1 MKTKFGFTLAE
12 VLITLGIIGVVAAL
26 TLPSLVTNY
35 QKQVTVNKLKKFY
48 NTMAQASQLAVKD
61 NDMTELDWGTQTGYE
76 VTQNIFNQYY
86 KPYLN
91 IAKFCSN
98 FSGCFPETR
107 FYMNGDIAISNVD
120 PNSVMFMLEDGSGVS
135 CNYQYNPYINTKH
148 FTCSIDINGNNP
160 PNKYGRDIFELK
172 IDATGKMEPYGMSF
186 SREKL
191 LSDGEYL
198 CNKNSN
204 EAGMGCTT
212 LIIKD
217 GWEIRKD
224 YPW

>member
-1 MKTKFGFTLAE
+1 
-12 VLITLGIIGVVAAL
+12 
-26 TLPSLVTNY
+26 
-35 QKQVTVNKLKKFY
+35 
-48 NTMAQASQLAVKD
+48 
-61 NDMTELDWGTQTGYE
+61 
-76 VTQNIFNQYY
+76 
-86 KPYLN
+86 
-91 IAKFCSN
+91 
-98 FSGCFPETR
+98 
-107 FYMNGDIAISNVD
+107 
-120 PNSVMFMLEDGSGVS
+120 MFMLEDGSGVS
-135 CNYQYNPYINTKH
+135 CNYQYNPYINTKR
-148 FTCSIDINGNNP
+148 FACSIDINGNNP

-172 IDATGKMEPYGMSF
+172 IDATEKMEPYGIDF

-204 EAGMGCTT
+204 EAGMGCTA